1 MDMHAAKISTGRN
14 FTSRRDEQNSSI
26 NLKPSTS
33 CEALN
38 PTVRNLLSLLD
49 DTPVIEIRK
58 SDTGRKDADEV
69 YMELRRLSDKGF
81 RVLEDSESMFIIRDG
96 TARSFLI

>member
-1 MDMHAAKISTGRN
+1 MS
-14 FTSRRDEQNSSI
+14 
-26 NLKPSTS
+26 LKPSIS
-33 CEALN
+33 CETLN

-58 SDTGRKDADEV
+58 SETGRKDAHEV
-69 YMELRRLSDKGF
+69 YSELRRLSDNGF

>member
-1 MDMHAAKISTGRN
+1 MS
-14 FTSRRDEQNSSI
+14 
-26 NLKPSTS
+26 LKPSIS
-33 CEALN
+33 CETLN

-58 SDTGRKDADEV
+58 SDTGRKDAHEV
-69 YMELRRLSDKGF
+69 YTELRRLGGYGF

-96 TARSFLI
+96 FSRSFLI

>member
-1 MDMHAAKISTGRN
+1 MS
-14 FTSRRDEQNSSI
+14 
-26 NLKPSTS
+26 LKPSTS

-58 SDTGRKDADEV
+58 SDTGRKDAHEV
-69 YMELRRLSDKGF
+69 YMELRRLGGDGF
-81 RVLEDSESMFIIRDG
+81 RILEDSESFFIIRDG

>member
-1 MDMHAAKISTGRN
+1 MS
-14 FTSRRDEQNSSI
+14 
-26 NLKPSTS
+26 LKPSIS
-33 CEALN
+33 CETLN

-58 SDTGRKDADEV
+58 SETGRKDADEV
-69 YMELRRLSDKGF
+69 YSELRRLSDNGF